1 MYLPE
6 WVIYLLRWHFFW
18 LFMVHGTYLTANLN
32 GGVFISGYIPTVCYA
47 FAGNEHEHALLDG
60 SLKKYANGTKKTFS

>member
-1 MYLPE
+1 
-6 WVIYLLRWHFFW
+6 
-18 LFMVHGTYLTANLN
+18 MVHGTYLTTNLN
-32 GGVFISGYIPTVCYA
+32 GGVLISGYIPTVCYA